1 MAWGAGAALPEC
13 RWARSSAGSG
23 RGSGGCRTAVHHSLI
38 AFGFFASGFPYFT
51 PFKLRKQLSPLIL
64 HFRIK
69 IRFQGFPVIRA
80 SRELWYRRPR
90 SALALRTGGGVWRR
104 TRPLTHQT
112 PAGRWLCS
120 GPAEDTAVRSVSKPA
135 PFSHLLS
142 ASLQREIPKVRAN
155 QCFSV
160 VRVKAVHEV
169 VNGRVKLLLWSLIVI
184 CFQFC
189 QRSGMAQ
196 WTKGRVGNLE
206 LGERICFAAD

>member
-38 AFGFFASGFPYFT
+38 VFGFFASGFPYFT

-90 SALALRTGGGVWRR
+90 SALAPRTGGGVWRR

-135 PFSHLLS
+135 PFSHLLCCFTAARNTKGEGQS
-142 ASLQREIPKVRAN
+142 VFQCCPREGSPWSGEWKSQTLTVIFDCN
-155 QCFSV
+155 LFSV
-160 VRVKAVHEV
+160 LSEKRYGPV
-169 VNGRVKLLLWSLIVI
+169 
-184 CFQFC
+184 
-189 QRSGMAQ
+189 
-196 WTKGRVGNLE
+196 
-206 LGERICFAAD
+206 D